1 MPRQALRNQPAII
14 FFDEIDSVLRARQSG
29 EEEWVRKVKNE
40 FLVRLQE
47 IQVRGQSS
55 RQCDRRR
62 SKSTASAGLDSGFS
76 HDLCA
81 TRKSQAHVYFAA
93 LGHHDVCGTV

>member
-1 MPRQALRNQPAII
+1 MVTSVSFCVTLLSPLCNNFRVVVTLVSRAQAQRNQPAII

-47 IQVRGQSS
+47 IQVRGAS
-55 RQCDRRR
+55 R
-62 SKSTASAGLDSGFS
+62 
-76 HDLCA
+76 
-81 TRKSQAHVYFAA
+81 
-93 LGHHDVCGTV
+93 TV